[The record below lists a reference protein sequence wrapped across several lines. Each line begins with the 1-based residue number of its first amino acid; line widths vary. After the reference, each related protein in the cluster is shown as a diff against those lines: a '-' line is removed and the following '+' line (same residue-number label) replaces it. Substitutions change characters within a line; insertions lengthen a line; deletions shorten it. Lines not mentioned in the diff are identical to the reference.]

1 MILALNT
8 AQTPRELALLEVG
21 KDGLTLLTEHAWP
34 DQRDDVEQLA
44 PTLAAA
50 LEKIGRS
57 KSELKK
63 ILVIGGPGSFTG
75 LRVGVTFANVLATVL
90 GCELFTLD
98 TLELLRQKAATVN
111 PLIVLHQAGGLD
123 VALQVH
129 EDGKSSPIQLGPSST
144 LLAPLPHN
152 HYEVIASLTETQ
164 STELHSIALEKNW
177 KILPSEQWTSLGQAL
192 LTHGLEAWQKVDQ
205 VEAVYMKKPVI
216 TPSTRQLF

>member
-8 AQTPRELALLEVG
+8 AQTPRELALLENTT
-21 KDGLTLLTEHAWP
+21 DGLRLLTEERWT
-34 DQRDDVEQLA
+34 DQRDDVEKLA
-44 PTLAAA
+44 PILTAA
-50 LEKIGRS
+50 LKEIGRS
-57 KSELKK
+57 KSELKQ

-75 LRVGVTFANVLATVL
+75 LRVGVTFANVLATAL
-90 GCELFTLD
+90 NCELFTLD

-123 VALQVH
+123 TALQVH
-129 EDGKSSPIQLGPSST
+129 EDGKSSPIQVGPLST
-144 LLAPLPHN
+144 LLAPLAHK

-164 STELHSIALEKNW
+164 SAELHSIALEKNW
-177 KILPSEQWTSLGQAL
+177 KILPSEQWTSLGEAL
-192 LTHGLEAWQKVDQ
+192 LTHGLDAWQKVSQ